1 MSASVARGLRPR
13 WTDVTALALVAL
25 TVAVAAAA
33 LPRLPAEMVV
43 GWHVG
48 LDGRLSRTIGP
59 RVLGVAL
66 LPALSVASY
75 AALRTARALV
85 SLDTPRD
92 RRLYDA
98 LVHLL
103 LASLCACQVAVVAA
117 NLG

>member
-1 MSASVARGLRPR
+1 MSASVARGPGPR

-33 LPRLPAEMVV
+33 YPRLPVEMVV

-59 RVLGVAL
+59 RALGVTL
-66 LPALSVASY
+66 LPTLSVASY
-75 AALRTARALV
+75 AVLRTVRALV
-85 SLDTPRD
+85 PLDGARD
-92 RRLYDA
+92 GRLYDS